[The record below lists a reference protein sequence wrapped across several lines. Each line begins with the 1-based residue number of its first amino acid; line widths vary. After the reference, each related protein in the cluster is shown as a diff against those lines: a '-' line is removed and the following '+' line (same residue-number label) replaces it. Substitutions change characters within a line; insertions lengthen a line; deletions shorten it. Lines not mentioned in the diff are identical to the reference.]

1 MSQNCEL
8 CGCQLHRGRGTYAEA
23 SVEGRSHATEHHYVA
38 DRLYGKKANGKV
50 TKHTPVFE
58 AGDWPEGDAFPTGTF
73 CYECHEE
80 LLHNPVLLRDDIAE
94 FAELV
99 QSRGLGEDQ
108 KPEGREQLAGRVR
121 LLHECIRVGIAALRA
136 VEGLPFETAAKPGTR
151 RETPARR

>member
-1 MSQNCEL
+1 MSQHCEL

-23 SVEGRSHATEHHYVA
+23 TVEGRSHATEHHYVA

-50 TKHTPVFE
+50 TKHTPVFA

-80 LLHNPVLLRDDIAE
+80 LLHNPVLLRDDVAE

-99 QSRGLGEDQ
+99 RARGLDEEQ
-108 KPEGREQLAGRVR
+108 KPEGREKLAGRVR

-136 VEGLPFETAAKPGTR
+136 IEGLPLESREAAAR
-151 RETPARR
+151 REAVSRR